1 MMNVPTAR
9 DRVSTNATSDINR
22 DSRSGLWIGG
32 LLVALGLILAVLV
45 ALTPYN
51 DTMPTNDT
59 NNAGPTTTR
68 PVQPTP
74 VPETEP

>member
-1 MMNVPTAR
+1 MNVPPAR
-9 DRVSTNATSDINR
+9 DRVSANPSSAIYR
-22 DSRSGLWIGG
+22 ESRSGLWIGG
-32 LLVALGLILAVLV
+32 LLVAVGLILAVLV

-59 NNAGPTTTR
+59 NNAGPTTTQ

-74 VPETEP
+74 VPKSEP